1 MGNPRTLKRLAR
13 HVSYQ
18 FRRATLPLRRSG
30 FSSFNEEQLLGNYVA
45 QLLPHGRGRTVV
57 DIGAGGGRTGSNT
70 LALFKGGWR
79 GVGVEWDARKFAKLA
94 GVYESLPRASAC
106 RLRVTPEN
114 VVALLETYEIERDF
128 GVLSVDIDSYDYWV
142 IDAVLERYRPGIV
155 VTEIN
160 EKIPPPIKFRVSYDP
175 DFRAREHF
183 FGYSIAC
190 LDELCA
196 RRGYSLVGLEY
207 NNAFLAPA
215 ELAGARSLTAGAAYR
230 RGYLE
235 RPDRR
240 EKFHRNENMEAL
252 QSLTLEEGVS
262 FIRQFF
268 SGLTGKYELGMAGKT
283 GAAGG
288 AARDASA
295 GHDLPEQAPAA
306 DRRSAKFSLSN
317 TARGR

>member
-1 MGNPRTLKRLAR
+1 MGNPRTVKRLAR
-13 HVSYQ
+13 HVGYQ

-30 FSSFNEEQLLGNYVA
+30 FSSFGEERLLEKYVA
-45 QLLPHGRGRTVV
+45 ELLPPDRRRTAV
-57 DIGAGGGRTGSNT
+57 DIGSGDGRTGSNT

-94 GVYESLPRASAC
+94 GVYESLPGASAC
-106 RLRVTPEN
+106 RLRVTPDN
-114 VVALLETYEIERDF
+114 VGALLEAYEIERDF

-142 IDAVLERYRPGIV
+142 LDAVLARYRPGIV

-160 EKIPPPIKFRVSYDP
+160 EKIPPPIMFRVSYDP

-190 LDELCA
+190 LNELCA
-196 RRGYSLVGLEY
+196 RRGYGLVELEY

-215 ELAGARSLTAGAAYR
+215 ELAGARALTAEAAYQ
-230 RGYLE
+230 RGYLG

-240 EKFHRNENMEAL
+240 EKFHRNENMEVL
-252 QSLTLEEGVS
+252 QSLTPEEGVR

-268 SGLTGKYELGMAGKT
+268 SGLPGKYELGVASEAS
-283 GAAGG
+283 AAGG
-288 AARDASA
+288 EALDTDAE
-295 GHDLPEQAPAA
+295 HDTPEQTCAA
-306 DRRSAKFSLSN
+306 DCRSAKYLLSN
-317 TARGR
+317 TARGH

>member
-1 MGNPRTLKRLAR
+1 MGKPRKVKQLLR
-13 HVSYQ
+13 HLGYQ
-18 FRRATLPLRRSG
+18 ARRASLPLRRSG
-30 FSSFNEEQLLGNYVA
+30 FSSFGEERLLGKFVA
-45 QLLPHGRGRTVV
+45 ELLPPAQGRTAV
-57 DIGAGGGRTGSNT
+57 DIGAGDGRTGSNT
-70 LALFKGGWR
+70 LALFKSGWR

-94 GVYESLPRASAC
+94 GVYGGLPGVSAC

-114 VVALLETYEIERDF
+114 VVPLLEAYRVERDF

-142 IDAVLERYRPGIV
+142 LDAVLARYRPGVV

-160 EKIPPPIKFRVSYDP
+160 EKIPPPIAFRVSYDP
-175 DFRAREHF
+175 DFRPREHF

-190 LDELCA
+190 LAELCA
-196 RRGYSLVGLEY
+196 RRGYSLIELEY

-215 ELAGARSLTAGAAYR
+215 ELARGRALTPEAAYR

-252 QSLTLEEGVS
+252 HSLSPEEGVR

-268 SGLTGKYELGMAGKT
+268 SGLSGKYELGL
-283 GAAGG
+283 AGG
-288 AARDASA
+288 EARDVGARA
-295 GHDLPEQAPAA
+295 GVAEQPVAA
-306 DRRSAKFSLSN
+306 DRRPPGLPLPN